1 MDRENSPQISQDKD
15 LFMNKRIRLH
25 NMLVIAVVA
34 ALLPFKF
41 AGQVLAQGSSASE
54 GALEA
59 RMQAELTQLQQQLRQ
74 LRAEDAEHEAK
85 AKQKGIP
92 IPATVLQFRQAQ
104 VDLEHGNAI
113 LEQLPNHYS
122 GQRAA
127 AMKDIHQA
135 LIDIEHCK
143 AIDWK
148 LAEKGQ
154 H

>member
-1 MDRENSPQISQDKD
+1 
-15 LFMNKRIRLH
+15 MNKRIWLH
-25 NMLVIAVVA
+25 GMCVIAVVA
-34 ALLPFKF
+34 MLLSFTF

-54 GALEA
+54 QNLEA
-59 RMQAELTQLQQQLRQ
+59 RMQAELAQLQQQLRQ
-74 LRAEDAEHEAK
+74 LRAEDAAHEAR

-92 IPATVLQFRQAQ
+92 IPATVLRFRQAQ

-113 LEQLPNHYS
+113 LEQLPNHYR

-135 LIDIEHCK
+135 LIDIERCK
-143 AIDWK
+143 AIDWE